1 MLPRFP
7 QTLKVLLAIAAL
19 SLGCASGPAVISSTP
34 ENIAV
39 EFPKDDT
46 VKSAS
51 DLAQKECEKYGKTAD
66 FESVDTTAS
75 PETRVAKFNCV
86 SSSGSAN

>member
-1 MLPRFP
+1 MLPQFSE
-7 QTLKVLLAIAAL
+7 THKVLLAIAAL
-19 SLGCASGPAVISSTP
+19 SLGCASGPAVISSTS

-39 EFPKDDT
+39 EFPKDDS

-75 PETRVAKFNCV
+75 PKTRVAKFNCV

>member
-1 MLPRFP
+1 MPPRFLV
-7 QTLKVLLAIAAL
+7 TLQVLVVVGSL

-39 EFPKDDT
+39 EFPKDGT

-66 FESVDTTAS
+66 FESVDATAS

-86 SSSGSAN
+86 ASTGSAN